1 MPAKGW
7 RKDEQ
12 ESNFDTALHN
22 ENVGIDAFLF
32 PKSTITK
39 LSKQVL
45 VGDDGTPTYSLAADS
60 STAVQRA
67 SVLFLNLVYHH
78 AKQIVKQQGRK
89 VVNADDVIAALNSI
103 GFNHFVPTLEDE
115 LNKFTERKAA
125 KKLAKA
131 QRGTGADADA
141 DAEADADVDVD
152 ADADADADADV
163 EGENSS
169 SKRIKLDPSMEPEDE
184 AAEEAD
190 EADETN
196 ASDDD
201 AEEDDVMVDAIEED
215 EDDDDELVDSTPI
228 HHQPSQLELEQRE
241 LEGEQIEQVDPADHQ
256 NDSDENL

>member
-141 DAEADADVDVD
+141 EADADVDVD